1 MGADAMHDAMT
12 DGLGRNNLL
21 DLQRQ
26 NESLRIWQEE
36 FKAVLD
42 AISEGI
48 EVVDIDGRVTY
59 VNKSFEIILD
69 ELATE
74 RIGQN
79 IFNVSPNGALVETL
93 RTKAPVN
100 GSIHST
106 LNGKKVVLA
115 NSSPI
120 FVNGQMHGAVSVFM
134 DISKVEHM
142 TRQLEKRNKE
152 IRMLKEQVLQYASSQ
167 YTLSHILGKS
177 EAIKHSVD
185 LAKKIAATN
194 ITVLISGESGT
205 GKELFAHGIHSAS
218 QRANGPFVK
227 INCAAIPDNL
237 LESEF
242 FGYEAGAFTGAS
254 KPKMGKFE
262 LAHTGTLFLD
272 EIGEMSLLLQAKLLR
287 VLQDKE
293 VERLGGVKP
302 KKVDVRIIAATNKNL
317 LQEAEKGNFRQ
328 DLFYRLNVVNLVIP
342 PLRERPEDIPV
353 IAQQIIGRLNEEY
366 SSHFI
371 LTDELVAELKA
382 KSWPGNVRELENY
395 LGKRVLFDQESMV
408 EGYSE
413 EANTPTSGSEE
424 PLDTG
429 LRQGTSSSLEDHEK
443 TLIYLALEKY
453 GYDLQGKQ
461 RAAKEL
467 KISLSTLYNKL
478 RRYKKEGM

>member
-1 MGADAMHDAMT
+1 MVDAGT
-12 DGLGRNNLL
+12 DGRGRDILQ

-26 NESLRIWQEE
+26 NDRLRVWQEE

-59 VNKSFEIILD
+59 VNKSFEMILD
-69 ELATE
+69 EKPAD

-79 IFNVSPNGALVETL
+79 IFDVSPNGALVATL
-93 RTKAPVN
+93 QTKAPVYGN
-100 GSIHST
+100 IHTT

-134 DISKVEHM
+134 DISRVENM
-142 TRQLEKRNKE
+142 SRQLEKRNKE

-167 YTLSHILGKS
+167 YTLNHILGS
-177 EAIKHSVD
+177 SGAIKHCID
-185 LAKKIAATN
+185 IAKKVADTN

-218 QRANGPFVK
+218 RRANGPFVK

-254 KPKMGKFE
+254 KSKMGKFE

-317 LQEAEKGNFRQ
+317 LDEVEKGNFRQ

-342 PLRERPEDIPV
+342 PLRERTEDIPV
-353 IAQQIIGRLNEEY
+353 IAQHIISRLNEEY
-366 SSHFI
+366 GSRFF
-371 LTDELVAELKA
+371 LTDKLIAELGA
-382 KSWPGNVRELENY
+382 KMWPGNVRELENY
-395 LGKRVLFDQESMV
+395 LGKRVLFDHESM
-408 EGYSE
+408 
-413 EANTPTSGSEE
+413 TEE
-424 PLDTG
+424 PSEKAFSPKSGTAAFEETDG
-429 LRQGTSSSLEDHEK
+429 LHGTSSSLEDHEK
-443 TLIYLALEKY
+443 NLIYNALEKH

>member
-1 MGADAMHDAMT
+1 MFDAVQH
-12 DGLGRNNLL
+12 GSGRDMILT
-21 DLQRQ
+21 LQRHI
-26 NESLRIWQEE
+26 ESLREWQEE

-48 EVVDIDGRVTY
+48 EVVDTDGRVTY
-59 VNKSFEIILD
+59 VNKSFEMILD
-69 ELATE
+69 EKAAD

-79 IFNVSPNGALVETL
+79 IYNVSPNGALVETL
-93 RTKAPVN
+93 RTKAPVYGN
-100 GSIHST
+100 IHTT

-142 TRQLEKRNKE
+142 SRQLEKRNKE
-152 IRMLKEQVLQYASSQ
+152 IRILKEQVLQYASSQ
-167 YTLSHILGKS
+167 YTLSHILGIS
-177 EAIKHSVD
+177 EAIRHCIGM
-185 LAKKIAATN
+185 AQKISATN

-242 FGYEAGAFTGAS
+242 FGYEAGAFTGALKS
-254 KPKMGKFE
+254 KMGKFE

-317 LQEAEKGNFRQ
+317 LQEVEKGNFRQ
-328 DLFYRLNVVNLVIP
+328 DLFYRLNVVNLYIP
-342 PLRERPEDIPV
+342 PLRDRPEDIPV
-353 IAQQIIGRLNEEY
+353 IAQQIISRLNEEY
-366 SSHFI
+366 GSRFI
-371 LTDELVAELKA
+371 LTDELITELNA
-382 KSWPGNVRELENY
+382 KTWPGNVRELENY
-395 LGKRVLFDQESMV
+395 LGKRVLFDH
-408 EGYSE
+408 EGMTIETSE
-413 EANTPTSGSEE
+413 ETAELKSG
-424 PLDTG
+424 TG
-429 LRQGTSSSLEDHEK
+429 ASLEVPGHPESSSSSLEDHEK
-443 TLIYLALEKY
+443 ILIYNALEKH

-478 RRYKKEGM
+478 RRYKKEGV

>member
-1 MGADAMHDAMT
+1 MVDAGT
-12 DGLGRNNLL
+12 DGRGRDILQ

-26 NESLRIWQEE
+26 NDRLRVWQEE

-59 VNKSFEIILD
+59 VNKSFEMILD
-69 ELATE
+69 EKAAD

-79 IFNVSPNGALVETL
+79 IFDVSPNGALVATL
-93 RTKAPVN
+93 QTKAPVYGN
-100 GSIHST
+100 IHTT

-134 DISKVEHM
+134 DISRVENM
-142 TRQLEKRNKE
+142 SRQLEKRNKE

-167 YTLSHILGKS
+167 YTLNHILGS
-177 EAIKHSVD
+177 SGAIKHCID
-185 LAKKIAATN
+185 IAKKVADTN

-218 QRANGPFVK
+218 RRANGPFVK

-254 KPKMGKFE
+254 KSKMGKFE

-317 LQEAEKGNFRQ
+317 LDEVEKGNFRQ

-353 IAQQIIGRLNEEY
+353 IAQHIISRLNEEY
-366 SSHFI
+366 GSRFF
-371 LTDELVAELKA
+371 LTDKLIAELGA
-382 KSWPGNVRELENY
+382 KMWPGNVRELENY
-395 LGKRVLFDQESMV
+395 LGKRVLFDHESM
-408 EGYSE
+408 
-413 EANTPTSGSEE
+413 TEE
-424 PLDTG
+424 PSEKAFNPKSGTAAFEETDG
-429 LRQGTSSSLEDHEK
+429 LHSTSSSLEDHEK
-443 TLIYLALEKY
+443 NLIYNALEKH